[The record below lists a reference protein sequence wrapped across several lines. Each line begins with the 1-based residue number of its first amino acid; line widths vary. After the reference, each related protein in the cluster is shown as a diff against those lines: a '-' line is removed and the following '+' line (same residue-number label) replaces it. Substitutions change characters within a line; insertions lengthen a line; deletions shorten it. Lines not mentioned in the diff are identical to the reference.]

1 MEIGGKI
8 AIVNGASSGIGRSLA
23 LELAK
28 QGATVTA
35 CARREDKL
43 KQALEEIKPYASESS
58 YRVCDCTR
66 DEDVKE
72 TVRWVHA
79 RHGRIDIMLNVAGI
93 FEPKFVVDATW
104 QDYYRDMDVCFL
116 GAVRFNHE
124 VLPIMLDQKRGV
136 ILNTSS
142 INEQMRPPG
151 ISAYSATKAAVY
163 AYSDTLYKEVSWKG
177 VHVGVIQ
184 PVLVETEMT
193 EATGPAK
200 PRDELIKEFAQGSLE
215 HYQEILTSLKIQ
227 DPVESAREIIKRG
240 IVKEYFEV
248 YTGKPQIWT
257 AMGLTMKTLPGLSR
271 GMFSLLMAQMEQ
283 LASVLEENPA
293 AAEALSGRSPGASPG
308 MRSLIDSWGPFGSAM
323 RNLFVAVDE
332 GVNRTIYRSG
342 KILQRLQGLRR
353 G

>member
-1 MEIGGKI
+1 MNVGGKI

-28 QGATVTA
+28 QGATVTV
-35 CARREDKL
+35 CARREEKL
-43 KQALEEIKPYASESS
+43 EQALAEIKPHGPDSS

-66 DEDVKE
+66 DEQVKE
-72 TVRWVHA
+72 TVRWVHEK
-79 RHGRIDIMLNVAGI
+79 HGRIDIMLNVAGI
-93 FEPKFVVDATW
+93 FDPKFVVDATW
-104 QDYYRDMDVCFL
+104 EDYYRDMDVCFL

-177 VHVGVIQ
+177 IHVGVIQ

-193 EATGPAK
+193 EATGTEK
-200 PRDELIKEFAQGSLE
+200 TMDEMIKEIAEGSLG
-215 HYQEILTSLKIQ
+215 HYHEMLSSLKIQ
-227 DPVESAREIIKRG
+227 DPGESAREIIKRG
-240 IVKEYFEV
+240 IEKEYFEV

-257 AMGLTMKTLPGLSR
+257 AMGLTMKALPGLSR
-271 GMFSLLMAQMEQ
+271 GMFSLLMAQMEH

-293 AAEALSGRSPGASPG
+293 AAEALSRRSPGASPG
-308 MRSLIDSWGPFGSAM
+308 MQSLIDSWGPFGSAV
-323 RNLFVAVDE
+323 RNLFVALDE

-342 KILQRLQGLRR
+342 KTVQRLQSLRR